1 MTPKYNCELIQDI
14 LPLYQDEICSA
25 YSHRIVE
32 EHLQECET
40 CAKIMEKLKNDHVE
54 TRLTEEKNK
63 VLNAHSRKERKK
75 TFLAGS
81 AVAGILMIPVIVCL
95 ICNLAIGHGLDWFFI
110 VLTALLLTAS
120 VSVVPLMVSEH
131 TWFWTL
137 GCSTVSLLLLLLTI
151 CLYTGGNWFF
161 LAAVPVL
168 FALSVLFMP
177 LLVRYLPLYGPFAR
191 HRALLV
197 MGWDTLWLYGVIVVC
212 GFHTAVA
219 DYWRIALQITSFC
232 ALLPWALFL
241 IIRYTRLQVQIKAGL
256 CTLTSGL
263 FGVLINPV
271 ISLILLDPKSPIS
284 QQGFWLLLWNDNI
297 AKLATSVIIAA
308 VTIPTGIALIVTGWI
323 RQRHA
328 PVSTRPDMPS

>member
-1 MTPKYNCELIQDI
+1 MTTKYNCELIQDI

-25 YSHRIVE
+25 YSHSIVE

-40 CAKIMEKLKNDHVE
+40 CAKIMEKLKNDRFE
-54 TRLTEEKNK
+54 TRLTEEKNN

-75 TFLAGS
+75 TFLVGS
-81 AVAGILMIPVIVCL
+81 VVAGILMIPVIVCL

-120 VSVVPLMVSEH
+120 VSVVPLIVSEH

-161 LAAVPVL
+161 LTAVPVL

-177 LLVRYLPLYGPFAR
+177 LIVRYLPLSDPLAR

-197 MGWDTLWLYGVIVVC
+197 MGWDTLWLYGIIVVC

-241 IIRYTRLQVQIKAGL
+241 IIRYTKLQVQIKAGL

-271 ISLILLDPKSPIS
+271 ISLILLNPKSSIS

-323 RQRHA
+323 RQRQNIA
-328 PVSTRPDMPS
+328 